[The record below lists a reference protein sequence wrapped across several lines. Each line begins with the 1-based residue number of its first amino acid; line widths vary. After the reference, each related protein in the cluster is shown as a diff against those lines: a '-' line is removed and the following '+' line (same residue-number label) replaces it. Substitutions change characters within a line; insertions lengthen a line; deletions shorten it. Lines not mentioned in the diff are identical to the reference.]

1 MQGSD
6 FVFDCAHLLYYKYHK
21 INLNCGA
28 SNTGFPNQLKNKKA
42 IINPTNKKDN

>member
-6 FVFDCAHLLYYKYHK
+6 FVFDCAHLLYYKYK

-28 SNTGFPNQLKNKKA
+28 SNIDFPDQLKNEKA
-42 IINPTNKKDN
+42 IINPMNKKDN